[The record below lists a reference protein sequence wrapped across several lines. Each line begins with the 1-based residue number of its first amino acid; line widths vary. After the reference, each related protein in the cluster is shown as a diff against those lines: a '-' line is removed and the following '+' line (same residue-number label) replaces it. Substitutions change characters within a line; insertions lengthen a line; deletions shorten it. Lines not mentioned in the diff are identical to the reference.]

1 MKMMIMQGKIWDR
14 VFEVE
19 SKYEPKGP
27 IGKGAYGVVYSC
39 INTLTNEEVAI
50 KKIKVGEN
58 PKEALKALRELRILR
73 HVSHNHKNV
82 IALKDVMIPSAKCK
96 DVYLVFELMDADL
109 DTFIRSSPPLPNY
122 VVKYFM
128 FQLLNG
134 LNYLHTAN
142 IIHRDLKPGNL
153 LVNAKR
159 DLKICDFGLATTTTK
174 GSSQTQLLATENLGT
189 RGYKAP
195 ELLLNCFTY
204 GPSIDVWSVGC
215 IFAELLGGNRLF
227 SAKDKAGQLIK
238 IINILGTQNDSNL
251 RFIPSCDWEAYRLLE
266 SQPYTPGIDFKLLF
280 PNADPM
286 GLDLLNKMLQFN
298 PDKRITVAEALQH
311 PYIPS
316 MCNHRKSQ
324 PAPLP
329 CHVDVEDSV
338 GVHKIRKMIRDEM
351 LLYRQDALR

>member
-1 MKMMIMQGKIWDR
+1 MKMIMMHHNKS

-19 SKYEPKGP
+19 PKYKPKDP
-27 IGKGAYGVVYSC
+27 IGKGAYGVVCSS
-39 INTLTNEEVAI
+39 INTLTKEEVAI
-50 KKIKVGEN
+50 KKIKVREN
-58 PKEALKALRELRILR
+58 SNEALKALRELKILR
-73 HVSHNHKNV
+73 HVRHKNV

-109 DTFIRSSPPLPNY
+109 GSFIRSSPPLPNY
-122 VVKYFM
+122 LVKYFM
-128 FQLLNG
+128 LQLLNG

-159 DLKICDFGLATTTTK
+159 DLKICDFGLATTTK
-174 GSSQTQLLATENLGT
+174 GSSQTQFATENLGT

-195 ELLLNCFTY
+195 ELLLNCSTY

-215 IFAELLGGNRLF
+215 IFAELLGGNHLF
-227 SAKDKAGQLIK
+227 SAKDKPGQLIK
-238 IINILGTQNDSNL
+238 IINILGTQNNSNL
-251 RFIPSCDWEAYRLLE
+251 SFITSCDWEAYRLLE
-266 SQPYTPGIDFKLLF
+266 SQPYTPGIDFKLLY
-280 PNADPM
+280 PNVDPM

-311 PYIPS
+311 PYIQS

-324 PAPLP
+324 PAPSP
-329 CHVDVEDSV
+329 CHIDVDASV

-351 LLYRQDALR
+351 LLYHHEAAFL